1 MRESASAVLSSVCVV
16 TVLWL
21 TRCGPKRLAGAK
33 THPKPLETTRNHEG
47 WPSGKSLQIPP
58 IEVGS
63 VTD

>member
-16 TVLWL
+16 AVLWL
-21 TRCGPKRLAGAK
+21 TRFGPERLAGAT
-33 THPKPLETTRNHEG
+33 THPKPLETTGNHKE
-47 WPSGKSLQIPP
+47 WPSGKSLQITP